1 MSNVK
6 AISSEHNKAKI
17 KKSLKSP
24 SKKIALVIGEMKV
37 LVPGMEINCN
47 AATTSFTKQWSPHDP
62 RKKHE
67 SAESEYDG
75 HVLFFSALFSFFLHL
90 VIN

>member
-6 AISSEHNKAKI
+6 AISSKHNKAKS
-17 KKSLKSP
+17 KKSSL
-24 SKKIALVIGEMKV
+24 KKIALVIGEMKV
-37 LVPGMEINCN
+37 LVPGMKINCN
-47 AATTSFTKQWSPHDP
+47 AAATSFTKQWSPHDP

-75 HVLFFSALFSFFLHL
+75 HVLFFFALFSFFLHL
-90 VIN
+90 VVN